1 MVRSSSSWTRPDEIE
16 TIGLS
21 VLDFVACLR
30 EGRRPINTEVEGI
43 NVLKVILGAYAS
55 ADEGRTIS
63 LAELRRLGVATV
75 LGEES
80 MGEFDGRVV
89 LVTGGALGIGR
100 GIVEGFAAAGA
111 AVAIADV
118 NADAARA
125 LAAELDRAGHR
136 AMAAMGDV
144 SDAGDAERIVAET
157 IAAFGRL
164 DVLVNNAGILP
175 ADWYFRVDEMPE
187 DVWDRILD
195 VNLKGIFLMSKAAIP
210 QIRLVGGGAIVNIA
224 SVQGLQSAPRV
235 PSYAASKGGVLS
247 LTRQMALDYARENI
261 RVVAVC
267 PGTIDTDMSRAGTRS
282 AGGDIDEAV
291 RAMAARH
298 PLGRIGQPRDIA
310 NAVLFLASDRASFI
324 TGEYLNVD
332 GGLMALGAWADPA
345 TDD

>member
-1 MVRSSSSWTRPDEIE
+1 
-16 TIGLS
+16 
-21 VLDFVACLR
+21 
-30 EGRRPINTEVEGI
+30 
-43 NVLKVILGAYAS
+43 
-55 ADEGRTIS
+55 
-63 LAELRRLGVATV
+63 
-75 LGEES
+75 
-80 MGEFDGRVV
+80 
-89 LVTGGALGIGR
+89 VTGGALGIGR

-118 NADAARA
+118 NAEAAGA
-125 LAAELDRAGHR
+125 LASELEPAGHR
-136 AMAAMGDV
+136 VIPTVGDV
-144 SDAGDAERIVAET
+144 ATANDAERMVAET

-175 ADWYFRVDEMPE
+175 ADWYFRVEDTPE

-195 VNLKGIFLMSKAAIP
+195 VNLKGIYLMSKAAIP
-210 QIRLVGGGAIVNIA
+210 QIRQAGGGAIVNIA

-267 PGTIDTDMSRAGTRS
+267 PGTIDTDMSRAGTRY
-282 AGGDIDEAV
+282 AGGDIEEAV
-291 RAMAARH
+291 RQMGARH

-332 GGLMALGAWADPA
+332 GGLMALGAWAEPEA
-345 TDD
+345 ER